1 MKPKYQQPSN
11 VRDTAL
17 LVGHGHRVQGP
28 VVARCRSLVLN
39 HPPARAGEESG
50 VWELARRAGRMLDA
64 VGLRLLH
71 RNTES
76 PGVGERTPESR
87 DTKTPPDVRSVA
99 SRRVRV
105 SGRRVAQT
113 RVSPRGAS
121 GPGTSDEERLRFK
134 AG

>member
-1 MKPKYQQPSN
+1 MKPQQEQHSN
-11 VRDTAL
+11 VRGTAT
-17 LVGHGHRVQGP
+17 GRGHRVQGP

-39 HPPARAGEESG
+39 HPPLPTGRVAEGSG

-64 VGLRLLH
+64 VGPRLLQ
-71 RNTES
+71 RSTES

-87 DTKTPPDVRSVA
+87 DTKTPPDVRSVTA
-99 SRRVRV
+99 RR
-105 SGRRVAQT
+105 RRAVGT

-121 GPGTSDEERLRFK
+121 GAGLTDEERMRFK

>member
-11 VRDTAL
+11 VRDTAPL
-17 LVGHGHRVQGP
+17 AGHGHRVQGP

-87 DTKTPPDVRSVA
+87 DMKTPPDVRSVA

-105 SGRRVAQT
+105 SGRRAAQT

-121 GPGTSDEERLRFK
+121 GSGTSDEERLRFK